1 MTNLRVYMTMLRKKL
16 NHRFIETSFGVG
28 YKMVRESADTAQEA

>member
-16 NHRFIETSFGVG
+16 DHRFIETSFGVG
-28 YKMVRESADTAQEA
+28 YKMVREEPEAGI